1 MRILQRN
8 LSTHDQSV
16 KARAYLSYSRGLI
29 KENSLKDHD
38 AHDNDDDSDD
48 YYTVILIMKVLA
60 IIVMMMM
67 VLSLIHI

>member
-1 MRILQRN
+1 MNKI
-8 LSTHDQSV
+8 
-16 KARAYLSYSRGLI
+16 SRGLI

-67 VLSLIHI
+67 VFLITLGAESKMKETKCSSKN